1 MRLRNIL
8 KARQVLETL
17 ADENISPR
25 LAYRMT
31 KFVTKTQGE
40 QDFYI
45 REVQKILQ
53 EYATQS
59 DEGSLVVDLQ
69 NIDAFNAK
77 IAELENTEVEDPST
91 RFALSDLSN
100 ELKLS
105 MKQIF
110 PLLDF
115 IDEDK

>member
-8 KARQVLETL
+8 KTRQVLETL
-17 ADENISPR
+17 ADKNISPR

-45 REVQKILQ
+45 REMQKILQ

-59 DEGSLVVDLQ
+59 DEGNLVIDLH
-69 NIDAFNAK
+69 NIDVFNAK
-77 IAELENTEVEDPST
+77 VADLENTEVDDPGI
-91 RFALSDLSN
+91 RFNLSDLSN